1 MMLDRIKQELKEGK
15 TLLQFGFLKGLGQ
28 ALGMVAPLVIAK
40 FFSPE
45 LFGSYSLAKMIVFFF
60 STLLIASSQTP
71 FIVFANQE
79 RTKTGKINKAFSVQC
94 VFLILS
100 FCIFG
105 AIALSLGKH
114 IIAFAKINRWDL
126 LFVLLAFVG
135 VALKT
140 FLCNLFMAMNQRIKD
155 SLVELTFGFLSMVLI
170 FVFHFFNWIN
180 LQSVFLIYLLSA
192 VVVIIVFFKA
202 IDFKLLFPFNLE
214 KRYLREMFNFTKWV
228 FMGAV
233 AVYFIDW
240 GDNLVLRAFVPMADI
255 GTYNLGYQF
264 FKGTVVLISTLGA
277 YFLPFI
283 SQNINNPAKIREY
296 LYSKRPKILAA
307 GMIVIVI
314 GFFLVPHVLKIIYG
328 EIYQESASV
337 LRILLLSSALI
348 FYSAFFNPIFHALK
362 RYKFPQIVNFIQI
375 SGNILLNLIL
385 VPKMGIYGAAVATTI
400 AYFCRTIIY
409 EIYFRKQI
417 KSLFKL

>member
-1 MMLDRIKQELKEGK
+1 MILDRIKQELKEGR

-28 ALGMVAPLVIAK
+28 ALGMAVPLVIAK

-100 FCIFG
+100 FCIF
-105 AIALSLGKH
+105 AVIALSLGKY
-114 IIAFAKINRWDL
+114 IIAFSKINSRDL
-126 LFVLLAFVG
+126 IFVLLAFVG
-135 VALKT
+135 VTLKS
-140 FLCNLFMAMNQRIKD
+140 FLGNLFMAMGQRIKD
-155 SLVELTFGFLSMVLI
+155 ALVELTFGSLSMVLI
-170 FVFHFFNWIN
+170 FVFYFFNWIN
-180 LQSVFLIYLLSA
+180 LQSVLLIYLLSA
-192 VVVIIVFFKA
+192 VVIIIIFFRA
-202 IDFKLLFPFNLE
+202 IDFKLLLPFNLE

-228 FMGAV
+228 FMGAI
-233 AVYFIDW
+233 AVYFINW

-264 FKGTVVLISTLGA
+264 FKGTVVLISILGV

-283 SQNINNPAKIREY
+283 SQNINNTVKIREY

-307 GMIVIVI
+307 GMVVMVI
-314 GFFLVPHVLKIIYG
+314 GFFLVPYVLKIIYG
-328 EIYQESASV
+328 EIYQESATV
-337 LRILLLSSALI
+337 LRILLIGSTFT

-362 RYKFPQIVNFIQI
+362 RYKFPQIVNVIQI
-375 SGNILLNLIL
+375 FGNVLLNLIL
-385 VPKMGIYGAAVATTI
+385 VPKMGIYGAAIATTI
-400 AYFCRTIIY
+400 AYSCRAIIY

-417 KSLFKL
+417 KNLFKL